1 MVFLILAIV
10 SSSLISVLMRFS
22 SNRISSELSMLS
34 ANYIVCAF
42 LGVIFADFDV
52 FPYKANSFSVTLFL
66 GIITGAL
73 YLISFILLQKNT
85 VKNGIVLSSVFM
97 KLGLLVPMVLSVF
110 LGEMPL
116 PLQIAGFIIA
126 IGAIILINL
135 KNDERKKRSFGLG
148 LIVLL
153 LAGGCADAMSKV
165 YEHIGSI
172 ALSSQYLIYTFF
184 TAFLICTFLAML
196 KKECPGK
203 REMFYGFFIGIP
215 NFFSSKFLLAA
226 LNELPAVVVYPTFS
240 VATILIVTLTGTVV
254 FREKLNKLQWFALLL
269 ILCALVL
276 LNIS

>member
-1 MVFLILAIV
+1 MAFLILAIV

-34 ANYIVCAF
+34 SNYIVCAF
-42 LGVIFADFDV
+42 LGCMFARFDV
-52 FPYKANSFSVTLFL
+52 FPYKASSFSLTFFL

-116 PLQIAGFIIA
+116 PLQVAGFIIA

-135 KNDERKKRSFGLG
+135 KNGENEKQSFGFG

-165 YEHIGSI
+165 YEHVGSI
-172 ALSSQYLIYTFF
+172 ELSSQYLIYTFF
-184 TAFLICTFLAML
+184 TAFVFCTFLAIL
-196 KKECPGK
+196 K
-203 REMFYGFFIGIP
+203 REHPGIKEIIYGFFIGIP
-215 NFFSSKFLLAA
+215 NFFSSKFLLSA
-226 LNELPAVVVYPTFS
+226 LNALPAVVVYPTFS

-254 FREKLNKLQWFALLL
+254 FREKLNKLQWIALFL